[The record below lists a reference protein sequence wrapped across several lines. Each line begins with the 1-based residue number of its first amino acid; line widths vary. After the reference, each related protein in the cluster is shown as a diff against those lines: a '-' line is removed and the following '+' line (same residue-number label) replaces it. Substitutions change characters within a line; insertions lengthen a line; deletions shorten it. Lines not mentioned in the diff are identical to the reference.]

1 MFDIFQKEPTME
13 KRDFK
18 FDKRAD
24 KYDDH
29 FEGKLSKVFYKLI
42 YDNIQL
48 TPSAEVLDVGC
59 GTGTIL
65 RTLSDRGNISTH
77 GIDVEPEMLKIA
89 RSKCPDADIRQCS
102 CEDTPYT
109 DNRFDV
115 LTACMAYHHFSDKE
129 AFEKEAQRILKPDGL
144 LYIADPN
151 FPKIIRKVI
160 NRLARRYN
168 GEFFSSDE
176 ISERF
181 SRSGFSTVS
190 IQKRKYGQLIILK
203 KT

>member
-1 MFDIFQKEPTME
+1 ME

-42 YDNIQL
+42 YDNIRL
-48 TPSAEVLDVGC
+48 APSAEVLDVGC

-65 RTLSDRGNISTH
+65 RTLSDRENISAH

-89 RSKCPDADIRQCS
+89 KNKCPDADIRLCS
-102 CEDTPYT
+102 CEETPYA
-109 DNRFDV
+109 DDQFDI
-115 LTACMAYHHFSDKE
+115 LTACMAYHHFPDKE
-129 AFEKEAQRILKPDGL
+129 AFEKEALRILKPGGL

-151 FPKIIRKVI
+151 FPFLFRKVM
-160 NRLARRYN
+160 NWLARRFN
-168 GEFFSSDE
+168 GEFLSSNE
-176 ISERF
+176 ISDRF
-181 SRSGFSTVS
+181 GKYDFSTVS
-190 IQKRKYGQLIILK
+190 VSKHKYGQLVILQ